1 MKAVIMAGGK
11 GTRLCP
17 LTCFQPK
24 PMVPLLGRPC
34 MEYIIELLKRHGIF
48 NIAVTL
54 QFLPQVIKSHFGD
67 GAEYGVHLTY
77 FEETTPL
84 GTAGSVKNAE
94 EFLDDTFVVISGDAL
109 TDFNLSQ
116 AIDFHRRKQTMGTLV
131 LTKVNVPLEYGVVMT
146 EEDGR
151 IIRFLEKPSWSEVF
165 SDTVN
170 TGIYVLEPEILKLFP
185 REKEYD
191 FSKDLFPLVMER
203 EQDLYGFV
211 AQGYWSDIGSHSQY
225 RQAQFDMLLGEIQL
239 PVNGFEEAPGMWF
252 EEEIKI
258 PADAKIEGPS
268 YIGRGTII
276 DPGAV
281 IGPYT
286 IMGRY
291 NRVCE
296 GAYTEHTVMW
306 NHNYLGKAVSL
317 SGATLGNGIYIGAG
331 SRVYDNAV
339 IGEKTVVK
347 DLAVIKPGVKIWP
360 EKTIA
365 AGTVQSSS
373 LIWGGSVSS
382 SLFGSDG
389 ISGIPNWELTPEFI
403 GKVASA
409 YGSRLRLGVTVCVS
423 CDEDYYNKI
432 LKFSVISSLLA
443 TGVKVRDIGTT
454 VTPIAR
460 FECRHSHSDGAIHIR
475 QGGGEGVKTV
485 CVQFFDR
492 EGLPID
498 KDMERKIENAYL
510 QEDFT
515 RPNVSQLGLLEQVP
529 ATVKHYLEEIL
540 SRVDLG
546 IFYARRYKVVYH
558 CSSPLVVSILSQL
571 LDSLG
576 CEAMGILNGTTP
588 LAKVVMDN
596 KADLGIEL
604 DTSGQ
609 NMRLVTEKG
618 KVLSEE
624 ELLVLKTLTTLKNR
638 SPIAIP
644 VTAPSILDNM
654 MEEAGVSVV
663 RTKAVP
669 RSLLEVGKNNS
680 LQVHYD
686 SFYSLVSIMEY
697 LIKTGTNLHSFIE
710 ELPEFYISMRD
721 VICPFEAKGRVMRCL
736 MEEIKDQNTEL
747 IDGIKVL
754 TDDAW
759 ALILP
764 DSEKALFKVVAQ
776 GISRS
781 KAEELTEKYK
791 NKIIAYSRYNN

>member
-1 MKAVIMAGGK
+1 MKAIIMAGGK

-17 LTCFQPK
+17 LTCLQPK

-34 MEYIIELLKRHGIF
+34 MEYIIELLKGHGIF
-48 NIAVTL
+48 EIAVTL
-54 QFLPQVIKSHFGD
+54 QFLPQVIKNHFGD

-109 TDFNLSQ
+109 TDFKLSQ
-116 AIDFHRRKQTMGTLV
+116 AIDFHRRKQTIGTLV
-131 LTKVNVPLEYGVVMT
+131 LTKVNVPLEYGLVMT

-185 REKEYD
+185 REKEFD
-191 FSKDLFPLVMER
+191 FSKDLFPLVMKR
-203 EQDLYGFV
+203 GQDLYGFV
-211 AQGYWSDIGSHSQY
+211 ARGYWSDIGNLSQY
-225 RQAQFDMLLGEIQL
+225 RQAQFDMLLGDIQL
-239 PVNGFEEAPGMWF
+239 PVKGFEGSPGIWF
-252 EEEIKI
+252 EEEMTI
-258 PADAKIEGPS
+258 PPGVKIEGPA

-281 IGPYT
+281 IGPFT

-291 NRVCE
+291 NRVCD
-296 GAYTEHTVMW
+296 GAYTERTVMW
-306 NHNYLGKAVSL
+306 NRNYLGKAVSL
-317 SGATLGNGIYIGAG
+317 SGATLGNGIHIGAG
-331 SRVYDNAV
+331 SRVYENAV
-339 IGEKTVVK
+339 IGENTVIK

-382 SLFGSDG
+382 SLFGAEG
-389 ISGIPNWELTPEFI
+389 INGIPNWELTPEFI
-403 GKVASA
+403 GKIASA

-423 CDEDYYNKI
+423 CDDDYYNKI
-432 LKFSVISSLLA
+432 LKYSVISSLLA

-460 FECRHSHSDGAIHIR
+460 YECRHSLCDGAIHIR
-475 QGGGEGVKTV
+475 QGESEGGKTV
-485 CVQFFDR
+485 CVQFFDK

-510 QEDFT
+510 QEDFAK
-515 RPNVSQLGLLEQVP
+515 PNVSQLGLLEKVP
-529 ATVKHYLEEIL
+529 AMVNYYLEEIL
-540 SRVDLG
+540 SHVDLK
-546 IFYARRYKVVYH
+546 IFSARRYKVVYH
-558 CSSPLVVSILSQL
+558 CSSPLVISILSQL

-576 CEAMGILNGTTP
+576 CEIMGVLNGTTP
-588 LAKVVMDN
+588 LAKVVKDN

-604 DTSGQ
+604 DSSGQ
-609 NMRLVTEKG
+609 NMRLVTGKG
-618 KVLSEE
+618 KILSEQ

-644 VTAPSILDNM
+644 VTAPSILEKM

-663 RTKAVP
+663 RTKTVP

-686 SFYSLVSIMEY
+686 SFYSLVSIMEH
-697 LIKTGTNLHSFIE
+697 LIKTDTNLHSYIE
-710 ELPEFYISMRD
+710 ELPEFYISMKD

-736 MEEIKDQNTEL
+736 MEEIKGQNTEL

-776 GISRS
+776 GISRHG
-781 KAEELTEKYK
+781 AEELTEKYK
-791 NKIIAYSRYNN
+791 NKIIAYSQV